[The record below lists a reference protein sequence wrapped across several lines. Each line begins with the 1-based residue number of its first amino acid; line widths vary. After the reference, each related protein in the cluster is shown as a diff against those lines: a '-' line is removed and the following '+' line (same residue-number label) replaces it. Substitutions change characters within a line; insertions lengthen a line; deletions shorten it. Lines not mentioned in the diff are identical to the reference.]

1 MHTNPPGRCGGAR
14 ESYRPAKALH
24 RRQSSWLVIKTSRI
38 VAGYQ
43 PRICLDCSVYAMV
56 PIRSVFSRLTLAYLL
71 PFFFALT
78 GGLCPLALPGGQCP
92 PGPALSWGLSCGL
105 LGWLLWGSA
114 VACVLARALWEA
126 VFIALHILPVAHS
139 LFHRFGCFPHG
150 PFSSLRTFC
159 RSSSSVPPPYP
170 ARFPGC
176 LPLHSRSR
184 LWTVLARPTRFPV
197 VFPRSLSRLR
207 TTSRTPPRFPVR
219 YGFPPLLKRAHIL

>member
-1 MHTNPPGRCGGAR
+1 MNICTSLRIQVGDTIETRRMLGR
-14 ESYRPAKALH
+14 L
-24 RRQSSWLVIKTSRI
+24 
-38 VAGYQ
+38 
-43 PRICLDCSVYAMV
+43 
-56 PIRSVFSRLTLAYLL
+56 RL
-71 PFFFALT
+71 FALT

-159 RSSSSVPPPYP
+159 RSSSSVPPHTPHVSP
-170 ARFPGC
+170 VVSP
-176 LPLHSRSR
+176 S
-184 LWTVLARPTRFPV
+184 TVVRDCAPFLARPTQFPV
-197 VFPRSLSRLR
+197 VFPAVVRDCGPPL
-207 TTSRTPPRFPVR
+207 THPPRFPVR
-219 YGFPPLLKRAHIL
+219 YGFPPLLKRGTYCKCTYTYHND